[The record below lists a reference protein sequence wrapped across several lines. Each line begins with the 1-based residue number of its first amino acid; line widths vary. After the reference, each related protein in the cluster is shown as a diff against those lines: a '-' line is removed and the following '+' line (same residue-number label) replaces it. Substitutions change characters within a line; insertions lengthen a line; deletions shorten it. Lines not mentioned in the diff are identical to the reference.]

1 MKNYYLAIGLLTV
14 FVFVGTAQA
23 SNEHDHALEK
33 KPKAESPKHEEHGT
47 HEEKK
52 GEDHEAEHK
61 HSDEEPKD
69 HGHGDEHAH
78 GEEENPQV
86 GPNKGILAASE
97 DEGIKLSPEA
107 EKNFE
112 IKKLKVTNGVT
123 FEIPKDAVVTAG
135 LEVNLYRYRA
145 GFYKRID
152 FDQLSR
158 SGNKISIRSKD
169 LKSGDEIAISGLGF
183 LRIAEIAAFGGAPE
197 GHSH

>member
-1 MKNYYLAIGLLTV
+1 VKKYILIICLFAAYM
-14 FVFVGTAQA
+14 VGSYVRAND
-23 SNEHDHALEK
+23 SNDHASEK
-33 KPKAESPKHEEHGT
+33 KAKAESPKHEEHGT
-47 HEEKK
+47 HEN
-52 GEDHEAEHK
+52 GEEQEAEHK
-61 HSDEEPKD
+61 HSDGEAEE

-97 DEGIKLSPEA
+97 NEGIKLSPEA

-112 IKKLKVTNGVT
+112 IQKFKVIANSA
-123 FEIPKDAVVTAG
+123 FEIPKEAVVTAG

-145 GFYKRID
+145 GFYKRVD
-152 FDQLSR
+152 FEQISR

>member
-1 MKNYYLAIGLLTV
+1 MRNFYWAIGLLTV

-23 SNEHDHALEK
+23 SDEHNHASEK
-33 KPKAESPKHEEHGT
+33 KPKAESPKHEEHET

-52 GEDHEAEHK
+52 GEDHDAEHK
-61 HSDEEPKD
+61 HSEKEPEG
-69 HGHGDEHAH
+69 HGHGDEH
-78 GEEENPQV
+78 GEEANPQV
-86 GPNKGILAASE
+86 GPSKGILTASE
-97 DEGIKLSPEA
+97 EEGIKLSPEA

-112 IKKLKVTNGVT
+112 IQKLKITSANS

-169 LKSGDEIAISGLGF
+169 LKSGDEIAITGLGF